1 MKFSVIVT
9 AYNVE
14 KYLGKCLDSLRAL
27 AQENFEI
34 ILVDDG
40 STDSSLS
47 MMENF
52 AKALPKDVCKIIS
65 KTNGGLSSARNDGLD
80 VMTGDYVIFIDGD
93 DYINPE
99 KLKELCQSMES
110 GCDVT
115 VCSPFV
121 EYQTLHNLKD
131 SDERYFSIP
140 QEGTKPISELD
151 LFAIPAVA
159 WSKIYKTEIIKRI
172 GLRFPEGLFYED
184 NYWHWMYMKEA
195 NSVFFSD
202 TVFYNYVRRPGSIMS
217 NTIAKQEGHSVQRV
231 LVLDRILKDCKGLA
245 PSERKRLIDDF
256 LTGAS
261 YDCPKKEH
269 FKLYFFMQEL
279 LKDIKDEELSPY
291 FVDVK
296 NGNFKIERDSEVEKA
311 PAPVRANQISLTEHF
326 KQSIKVKLYSF
337 IGRR

>member
-1 MKFSVIVT
+1 MKFSAIVT

-14 KYLGKCLDSLRAL
+14 KYLGKCLESLKPL

-40 STDSSLS
+40 STDNSLS
-47 MMENF
+47 MIKNF
-52 AKALPKDVCKIIS
+52 AKELPSGICKTIS
-65 KTNGGLSSARNDGLD
+65 KTNGGLSSARNAGLE
-80 VMTGDYVIFIDGD
+80 VITGDYVIFIDGD

-99 KLKELCQSMES
+99 KLSQLCQNMKPK
-110 GCDVT
+110 CDVT
-115 VCSPFV
+115 VCAPLV

-131 SDERYFSIP
+131 SDQRYFNIP
-140 QEGTKPISELD
+140 EKGMKPMSEVD
-151 LFAIPAVA
+151 LFAMPAVA
-159 WSKIYKTEIIKRI
+159 WSKIYRTEIIKKI

-202 TVFYNYVRRPGSIMS
+202 VAFYNYVRRPGSIMS

-231 LVLDRILKDCKGLA
+231 LVLERILKDCKKLTS
-245 PSERKRLIDDF
+245 SERRRLIDDF
-256 LTGAS
+256 LTGAI
-261 YDCPKKEH
+261 YDCPKTEN

-279 LKDIKDEELSPY
+279 LKDIDDEELSPY
-291 FVDVK
+291 FLDVK
-296 NGNFKIERDSEVEKA
+296 NGNFKIERESEAEKA
-311 PAPVRANQISLTEHF
+311 PAPVHVNQISFKEHF
-326 KQSIKVKLYSF
+326 KKSIKEKLYSF

>member
-131 SDERYFSIP
+131 SDERYSSIP